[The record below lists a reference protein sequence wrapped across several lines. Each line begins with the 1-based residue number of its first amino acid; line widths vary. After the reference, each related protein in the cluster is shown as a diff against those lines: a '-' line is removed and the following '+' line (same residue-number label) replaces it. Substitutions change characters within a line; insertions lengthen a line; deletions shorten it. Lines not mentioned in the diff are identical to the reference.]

1 MRVFNQKET
10 AEILKTAA
18 EKSHDGA
25 ESEGIGLTIKELEH
39 VAAEAG
45 IDPAEVNKAAI
56 ALDAKRQP
64 VESSFWGGPFSFSEQ
79 VERDHEITVAEW
91 EHMLVHIRE
100 FFQAKGDVHTRE
112 SVFEWSSPRG
122 TTNAAHVTAL
132 KEDGKTK
139 ISVVWTGPL
148 TALPYYLPV
157 PLVGIL
163 SLPFASEF
171 LGLGAVAGMSFVA
184 LSMGVTFAAGRWA
197 LRKNLS
203 KGFAKLRNLAAT
215 LQGEATPSLLAD
227 EREPV
232 IEPMTE
238 PVIALD
244 EEDTLAE
251 VTEIREP
258 RRAKE

>member
-18 EKSHDGA
+18 ENSHTGD
-25 ESEGIGLTIKELEH
+25 ESEGVGLTIQELER
-39 VAAEAG
+39 VAEEAG

-56 ALDAKRQP
+56 ALDANRQP
-64 VESSFWGGPFSFSEQ
+64 AETSFWGGPFSFSEQ
-79 VERDHEITVAEW
+79 VQRDHEITTAEW
-91 EHMLVHIRE
+91 ENMLVAIRE
-100 FFQAKGDVHTRE
+100 FFQAKGDVYTRD

-122 TTNAAHVTAL
+122 TTNQAHVTAL

-184 LSMGVTFAAGRWA
+184 LTVGLSFAAGRWA
-197 LRKNLS
+197 LRKNMS

-215 LQGEATPSLLAD
+215 LQGEATPSLAAD
-227 EREPV
+227 AREPV
-232 IEPMTE
+232 IVAMNEPLLE
-238 PVIALD
+238 LN
-244 EEDTLAE
+244 EEDTL
-251 VTEIREP
+251 TEATETREA
-258 RRAKE
+258 RRVKE